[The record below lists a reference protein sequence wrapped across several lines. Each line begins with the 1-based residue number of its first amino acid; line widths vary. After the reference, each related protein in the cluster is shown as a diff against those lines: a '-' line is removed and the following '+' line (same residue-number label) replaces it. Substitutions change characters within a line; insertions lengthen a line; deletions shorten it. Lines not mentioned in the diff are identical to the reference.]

1 MAAGNRLKFTL
12 ACTAC
17 KRRNYAT
24 TKNKRTTPDK
34 LEMRKYD
41 PVARKHVVYKEGKIK

>member
-12 ACTAC
+12 ACGTC

-24 TKNKRTTPDK
+24 TKNKRTTPEK
-34 LEMRKYD
+34 VTLKKYCRFCRQHID
-41 PVARKHVVYKEGKIK
+41 HKETK